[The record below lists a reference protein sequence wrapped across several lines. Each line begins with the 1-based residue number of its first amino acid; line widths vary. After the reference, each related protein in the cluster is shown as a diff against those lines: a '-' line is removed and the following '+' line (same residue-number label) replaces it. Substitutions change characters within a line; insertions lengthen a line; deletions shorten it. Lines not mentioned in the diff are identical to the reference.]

1 MTNPVPVNAD
11 GSTAFNLSAGQ
22 PFPLGATVDDGG
34 VNFALFSA
42 HATGVELCLF
52 DAQGEVEIQRIAL
65 TEQTQQIWHLYVHGL
80 SAGQLYGY
88 RVYGPYEPQLGHRF
102 NPHKLLLDPYARQLV
117 GRYHHHIAN
126 FGYEIDSPNEDLSF
140 SALDNAAF
148 VPKCKVVDTRPLLN
162 VAKAHTIR
170 PLTSKREPLPLEQCI
185 IYEMHIKGF
194 TALHPEIDAPLR
206 GTFAGLASKAA
217 IDYLVNL
224 GVNCVELLPVQ
235 AFFSEPFLLEKQLSN
250 YWGYNSIGFFAPE
263 PSYLSSEDIAEF
275 RNMVDALHGAGIEVI
290 LDVVYNHS
298 AEGSRLGPTFSFR
311 GIDNLSYYRLHPNDK
326 RFYINDTGCGNTL
339 NLNHPRMLQ
348 LVLDS
353 LRYWVEVMGVDG
365 FRFDLAACLGREAY
379 GFDPGSG
386 FFDALLQDPV
396 LCRVK
401 LIAEPWDIGPGGY
414 QLGNFPVAFS
424 EWNDRYRDTMR
435 RFWRGDHGML
445 PEFARRFHGSGDFF
459 EHSGRP
465 PAASINFLT
474 SHDGFTL
481 KDLVS
486 YCERHNW
493 ANGEENRDG
502 HHENFSYHYGGE
514 GETDDA
520 TILALRARQQ
530 RNLLTTLFLSQG
542 VPMLLSGDEA
552 GRTQGG
558 NNNAYCQDNPLNW
571 FDWSADGMDSS
582 LLNFTSQLIALRKRF
597 PLLCAKRFI
606 HEQLVAN
613 AFNWSPEASAIQ
625 AASPISTPM
634 GVRLDW
640 FSRQGEPMS
649 KSLWSESIG
658 RSLSVVLSGNL
669 TATQPQTQGDN
680 LQALLLMVN
689 ADEHPLAFTLPVF
702 DGLGPWQCLLHT
714 QTDPQFLTPTEPLD
728 AQSSPTR
735 YLLQDRSLM
744 LFHAD
749 FIRN

>member
-1 MTNPVPVNAD
+1 MTARQIVTPLPAT
-11 GSTAFNLSAGQ
+11 SIHLPFELAAGKS
-22 PFPLGATVDDGG
+22 FPLGATVDDHG

-42 HATGVELCLF
+42 NATGVELCLF
-52 DAQGEVEIQRIAL
+52 DDKGDSEIYRIAFS
-65 TEQTQQIWHLYVHGL
+65 EQTQQIWHCYVYGL
-80 SAGQLYGY
+80 KAGQLYGY
-88 RVYGPYEPQLGHRF
+88 RVYGLYEPQLGHRF
-102 NPHKLLLDPYARQLV
+102 NPYKLLLDPYARQLV
-117 GRYHHHIAN
+117 GLYQHHDAN
-126 FGYEIDSPNEDLSF
+126 YGYELNNINEDLSF
-140 SALDNAAF
+140 STLDNAAY
-148 VPKCKVVDTRPLLN
+148 VPKCKVVDIRSLMATAEIQPL
-162 VAKAHTIR
+162 ARDFK
-170 PLTSKREPLPLEQCI
+170 PKPLEQSI
-185 IYEMHIKGF
+185 IYEMHLKGF
-194 TALHPEIDAPLR
+194 TASHPTIDEKQR
-206 GTFAGLASKAA
+206 GTFAGLASQPA
-217 IDYLVNL
+217 IDYLVEL
-224 GVNCVELLPVQ
+224 GVTCVELLPVQ
-235 AFFSEPFLLEKQLSN
+235 SFFTEPFLLEKQLTN

-263 PSYLSSEDIAEF
+263 TSYLSSDDIGEF
-275 RNMVDALHGAGIEVI
+275 RVMVDALHGAGIEVI

-339 NLNHPRMLQ
+339 NINHPRMLQ

-386 FFDALLQDPV
+386 FFDALLQDPI
-396 LCRVK
+396 LCHVK

-486 YCERHNW
+486 YTQRHNL
-493 ANGEENRDG
+493 ANGEDNRDG
-502 HHENFSYHYGGE
+502 HQENFSYHYGVE
-514 GETDDA
+514 GPTSDPH
-520 TILALRARQQ
+520 ILALRSRQQ

-542 VPMLLSGDEA
+542 VPMLLSGDEI
-552 GRTQGG
+552 GRTQLG
-558 NNNAYCQDNPLNW
+558 NNNAYCQDNTLNW
-571 FDWSADGMDSS
+571 FDWSVAGMDKA
-582 LLNFTSQLIALRKRF
+582 LLSFTQKLIALRKRF

-606 HEQLVAN
+606 HEQLLAK
-613 AFNWSPEASAIQ
+613 PLEASGA
-625 AASPISTPM
+625 
-634 GVRLDW
+634 RLDW
-640 FSRQGEPMS
+640 FSRQGEQMT
-649 KSLWSESIG
+649 KSLWSESMC
-658 RSLSVVLSGNL
+658 RSLCVVLSGDL
-669 TATQPQTQGDN
+669 QGCRDGVEIQ
-680 LQALLLMVN
+680 QALLLMVN
-689 ADEHPLAFTLPVF
+689 ADDNPLVFTPPTLAH
-702 DGLGPWQCLLHT
+702 LSPWQCLIHT
-714 QTDPQFLTPTEPLD
+714 QLEMPSPLQAEPLD
-728 AQSSPTR
+728 AQNSSMR
-735 YLLQDRSLM
+735 YLLEDRSLM
-744 LFHAD
+744 LFYAD

>member
-1 MTNPVPVNAD
+1 MTSVALIISG
-11 GSTAFNLSAGQ
+11 GSLPYSLSAGK

-52 DAQGEVEIQRIAL
+52 DAQGKVEIQRIAL

-80 SAGQLYGY
+80 CAGQLYGY

-140 SALDNAAF
+140 STLDNAAF
-148 VPKCKVVDTRPLLN
+148 IPKCKVVDTRPLLDA
-162 VAKAHTIR
+162 AKAHRIR
-170 PLTSKREPLPLEQCI
+170 PLASKREPLPLEQCI
-185 IYEMHIKGF
+185 LYEMHLKGF
-194 TALHPEIDAPLR
+194 TALHPDIDAPLR
-206 GTFAGLASKAA
+206 GTFAGLASQAA

-263 PSYLSSEDIAEF
+263 PSYLSSEDIIEF
-275 RNMVDALHGAGIEVI
+275 RTMVDALHGAGIEVI

-502 HHENFSYHYGGE
+502 HHANFSYHYGVE
-514 GETDDA
+514 GNTTDA

-530 RNLLTTLFLSQG
+530 RNLLTSLFLSQG
-542 VPMLLSGDEA
+542 VPMLLSGDET

-558 NNNAYCQDNPLNW
+558 NNNAYCQDNPMNW
-571 FDWSADGMDSS
+571 FDWSSEGMDKN
-582 LLNFTSQLIALRKRF
+582 LLSFTQQLIALRKRF

-606 HEQLVAN
+606 HEQLVAHSLE
-613 AFNWSPEASAIQ
+613 SPSESPLDAAKFLTQPSA
-625 AASPISTPM
+625 
-634 GVRLDW
+634 RLDW
-640 FSRQGEPMS
+640 FSRQGKPMT
-649 KSLWSESIG
+649 KSLWSESMC
-658 RSLSVVLSGNL
+658 RSLCVVLSGDL
-669 TATQPQTQGDN
+669 TAGSDVAGDN
-680 LQALLLMVN
+680 HFQALLLMVN

-702 DGLGPWQCLLHT
+702 EHLGPWQCLLHT
-714 QTDPQFLTPTEPLD
+714 QTEPQYLTPTEPLD